1 MDNNFKFENNNNF
14 DLILI
19 KPSNIENISWFDTE
33 YTTKIINLDSY
44 DTITFNS
51 NNFADSI
58 IKNLELNVEGKSVH
72 TQIINESSD
81 YIYELLYI
89 DILKDENEEKFNA
102 IASLLNTNGD
112 KIYGNALFMKTYIP
126 SLSKSIIIENSK
138 LEDIKYVLDTR
149 VKTNIVCYDEE
160 WIDKIVIGNL
170 EDFAKDF
177 FDGEYKKIEIPF
189 LLHNI
194 NIWYEIDDFSKNK
207 KYICSKIL
215 DKPIY
220 KCLWF
225 TMITDEYRGSI
236 YLKEVEKI
244 LKISEHLP
252 FPYNPKPEWIQEE
265 NDEFNRKVI
274 KNKYKILDFV
284 YNLLIN

>member
-19 KPSNIENISWFDTE
+19 KPSNIENISWFDTD

-160 WIDKIVIGNL
+160 WMDKIVIGNL

-252 FPYNPKPEWIQEE
+252 FPYNPKPEWVQEE